1 VVSIATTTGAKGGAA
16 ARQIVLATR
25 SAGKLRELGPLLATH
40 GWDAIT
46 LDALGVVES
55 ADEEGLEQYDR
66 FEENALAKAR
76 YFATLT
82 GRLVLADDSGLAVE
96 ALGGRPGVHSKRWS
110 GSALQGAALDAF
122 NNAYLQERLREA
134 EAAGR
139 SSRAA
144 AYECAAACAWPEG
157 AVVAH
162 GCTTG
167 QVLSAPRGTGGFGY
181 DPYFW
186 SEELQATFA
195 EVTRDAKAA
204 VSHRGRAVRA
214 VLAELSSFF
223 PLPVDPTPRRG

>member
-1 VVSIATTTGAKGGAA
+1 MSLATTTEARAGAA
-16 ARQIVLATR
+16 PRQIVLATR

-46 LDALGVVES
+46 LDALGIVES

-76 YFATLT
+76 YFATRT

-96 ALGGRPGVHSKRWS
+96 ALDGRPSVHSKRWS

-122 NNAYLQERLREA
+122 NNAYLMERLREA

-144 AYECAAACAWPEG
+144 AYE
-157 AVVAH
+157 
-162 GCTTG
+162 
-167 QVLSAPRGTGGFGY
+167 
-181 DPYFW
+181 
-186 SEELQATFA
+186 
-195 EVTRDAKAA
+195 
-204 VSHRGRAVRA
+204 
-214 VLAELSSFF
+214 
-223 PLPVDPTPRRG
+223 